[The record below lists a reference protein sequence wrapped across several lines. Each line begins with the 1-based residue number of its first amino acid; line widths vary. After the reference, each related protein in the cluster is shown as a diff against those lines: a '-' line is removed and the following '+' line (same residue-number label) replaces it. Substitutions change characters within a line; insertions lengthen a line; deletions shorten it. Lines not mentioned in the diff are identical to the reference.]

1 MSVLNDVPE
10 NQVGEIVQSF
20 VEEGKN
26 EVRAEKL
33 ANGAWRITVDG
44 PS

>member
-1 MSVLNDVPE
+1 
-10 NQVGEIVQSF
+10 